1 MMAIVVGCLGFL
13 AVPIAL
19 VLTRACGGLKPA
31 DQPDPP
37 LPPWVSA
44 VARVLMPLLWIVGAL
59 AVGFYVVAVVFGAV
73 AWAAPYVFPALLL
86 GGLSFVTT
94 FLAAPGTTCLA
105 ILVLWALVSLIRIPG
120 ILLDRDRGR
129 FARGYPPG
137 GPQRRQRHPVVSFIA
152 APPYVGQPPRRP
164 EDRRWW
170 VRVLRGLAGYAL
182 LLAGIFLVMAVTSG
196 PHPLFGPDRGYS
208 PRHGCSIGSHYDGMG
223 GCLNDPPVHHAEP
236 LDLQLTG

>member
-1 MMAIVVGCLGFL
+1 TAGGTLLRHHAERPVHRAGVLGWTSGDLSREGAPMMAIVVGCLGFL

-94 FLAAPGTTCLA
+94 LFPAPGAT
-105 ILVLWALVSLIRIPG
+105 
-120 ILLDRDRGR
+120 
-129 FARGYPPG
+129 
-137 GPQRRQRHPVVSFIA
+137 
-152 APPYVGQPPRRP
+152 
-164 EDRRWW
+164 
-170 VRVLRGLAGYAL
+170 GLA
-182 LLAGIFLVMAVTSG
+182 
-196 PHPLFGPDRGYS
+196 
-208 PRHGCSIGSHYDGMG
+208 
-223 GCLNDPPVHHAEP
+223 
-236 LDLQLTG
+236 